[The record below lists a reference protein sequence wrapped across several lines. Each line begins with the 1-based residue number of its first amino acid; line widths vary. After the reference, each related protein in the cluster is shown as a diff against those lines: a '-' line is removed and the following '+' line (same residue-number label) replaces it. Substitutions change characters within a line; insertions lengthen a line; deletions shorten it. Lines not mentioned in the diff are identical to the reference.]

1 MDGVDVD
8 KVVEVR
14 EKYEAI
20 DEQGEDRVKGIGRPH
35 FVKKGGFFV
44 KEVGR

>member
-1 MDGVDVD
+1 MDGVDVN

-14 EKYEAI
+14 KKYEAI
-20 DEQGEDRVKGIGRPH
+20 DEQGEDGVKGIGGPH

-44 KEVGR
+44 KEIGG